1 MVEDAFID
9 EIDSPLVR
17 YFNVNPARS
26 ELTFK
31 IQQIPV
37 PTILDNHRLQNFNS
51 AQQFYYTLYKNLT
64 ELEIG

>member
-31 IQQIPV
+31 I
-37 PTILDNHRLQNFNS
+37 
-51 AQQFYYTLYKNLT
+51 
-64 ELEIG
+64 